1 MWSLVDRAPCKNE
14 TAATVQLVVVAEKEP
29 TRSDKVLIV
38 VSAVPVRGREAPYD
52 EWLDRSKDRVVETGE
67 M

>member
-1 MWSLVDRAPCKNE
+1 MQEQNSSDW
-14 TAATVQLVVVAEKEP
+14 VQLVVAEKEP

-38 VSAVPVRGREAPYD
+38 VSAVPGARGRGPLRRMAGQ
-52 EWLDRSKDRVVETGE
+52 VEGPRRGNGE